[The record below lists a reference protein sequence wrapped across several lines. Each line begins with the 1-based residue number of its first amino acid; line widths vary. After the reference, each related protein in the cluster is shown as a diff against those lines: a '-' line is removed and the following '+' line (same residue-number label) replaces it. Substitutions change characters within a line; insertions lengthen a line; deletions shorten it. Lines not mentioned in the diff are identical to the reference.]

1 MPSPPIPI
9 PPDPSKEVCP
19 LSPRKLIP
27 WLICIAALLAARCLA
42 RAESAAEWLEP
53 GALTWVSLDDGERT
67 FAFTARAGSVYDICC
82 FPGDGGAGDVTAR
95 LFREGELVAEGAG
108 RLTALSERLSAGTVY
123 TLTLSGAGR
132 VGLEVAR
139 HALGRCF
146 DQPLTLSA
154 AGDDYQKA
162 IARSGDVHWYAV
174 DAEGGALSLTG
185 LPEEPGLRLT
195 AMLFDADGRLRSEA
209 EGTPGGAFTMDCAA
223 GSGPCRIRVSA
234 PEGGTGF
241 YSLSVWP
248 LTGGAPEQLRL
259 SEAELQLSGHETRQ
273 LRAEADPPGA
283 VYWESSDVS
292 VAQVTQSGAVT
303 GMRAGTAVVTAYAP
317 GGARAHCLVTV
328 ASQPARGIETI
339 TARIDMSVGDDVSLE
354 WRLIPENAT
363 ETAVSFTAVPE
374 GVVTVDDSGVVRAVA
389 EGEAV
394 VTLHTADGGYED
406 TAAVRV
412 HPAQSR
418 HRALLIGEKNYST
431 SVAGARLG
439 SANSVAGFKQM
450 LEGLS
455 FNGARFEVTTR
466 LDLTRQEALS
476 AIGEA
481 FAGASDRDTALLYIT
496 CHGFYRGGMTCL
508 QMVDGSVLTA
518 QALRQALDAVPG
530 HIVVMVD
537 CCGSGGVIG
546 RAGSPDDILSG
557 ILDVFSGAPGPSVFS
572 SSRYRVLASASVE
585 QDSYRISFDA
595 QPAEATMA
603 TAFARAVCEGCGWS
617 LDRASRGA
625 LRADINGDGVV
636 TLDELAR
643 YAARRVM
650 WYLSLTGSSYAQCVR
665 AFPEGDVASLFE
677 RTGM

>member
-1 MPSPPIPI
+1 MA
-9 PPDPSKEVCP
+9 
-19 LSPRKLIP
+19 
-27 WLICIAALLAARCLA
+27 W
-42 RAESAAEWLEP
+42 AEGAAEWLEP
-53 GALTWVSLDDGERT
+53 GALTWVELDGGDQT
-67 FAFTARAGSVYDICC
+67 FEFAARSGSVYDICC

-95 LFREGELVAEGAG
+95 LFREGELIAEGAG
-108 RLTALSERLSAGTVY
+108 RLVALSERLSADTVY
-123 TLTLSGAGR
+123 ALTLSGAGR

-146 DQPLTLSA
+146 DQPLTLNA
-154 AGDDYQKA
+154 AGDDYSKA

-174 DAEGGALSLTG
+174 DADGGELSLTG
-185 LPEEPGLRLT
+185 VPQEPGLWLT
-195 AMLFDADGRLRSEA
+195 AMLFDADGQLISEA
-209 EGTPGGAFTMDCAA
+209 DGTPGGAFTMACPAR
-223 GSGPCRIRVSA
+223 SGPCRIRVYA

-241 YSLSVWP
+241 YSLSVSP
-248 LTGGAPEQLRL
+248 LAGGAPERLRL
-259 SEAELQLSGHETRQ
+259 SETELRLSGHEARQ
-273 LRAEADPPGA
+273 LYAEADPAAAVAP
-283 VYWESSDVS
+283 VYWESSDIG

-303 GMRAGTAVVTAYAP
+303 GVRAGTAVVTAYAP

-328 ASQPARGIETI
+328 APQPVLGIETI
-339 TARIDMSVGDDVSLE
+339 TDHIDMNVGDDVSLE

-363 ETAVSFTAVPE
+363 ETAVSFAAVPE
-374 GVVTVDDSGVVRAVA
+374 GVVEVDEGGVVRAVT

-394 VTLHTADGGYED
+394 ITLRAADGGYED
-406 TAAVRV
+406 AAVVRV

-418 HRALLIGEKNYST
+418 WRALLIGEKNYST

-439 SANSVAGFKQM
+439 SVNSVAGFKQM

-455 FNGARFEVTTR
+455 FSGARFEVTTR
-466 LDLTRQEALS
+466 LDATRREALD
-476 AIGEA
+476 AIGEV
-481 FAGASDRDTALLYIT
+481 FAGATDQDTALVYIT

-530 HIVVMVD
+530 RIVVMVD

-546 RAGSPDDILSG
+546 SAGAPDDILSG
-557 ILDVFSGAPGPSVFS
+557 ILDVFSGAAGPSVFAD
-572 SSRYRVLASASVE
+572 SRFRVLASAFVE

-595 QPAEATMA
+595 QPAEAGMA

-617 LDRASRGA
+617 IDRASRGA
-625 LRADINGDGVV
+625 LRADVNSDGVV
-636 TLDELAR
+636 TLDEISR
-643 YAARRVM
+643 YAARRVT
-650 WYLSLTGSSYAQCVR
+650 WYLSLNEGRYAQSVR